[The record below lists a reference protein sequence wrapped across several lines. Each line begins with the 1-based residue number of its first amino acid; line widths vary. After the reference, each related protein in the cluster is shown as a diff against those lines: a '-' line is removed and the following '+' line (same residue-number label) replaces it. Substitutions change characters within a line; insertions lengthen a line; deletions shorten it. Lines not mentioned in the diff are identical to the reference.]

1 MYKTYILIVNK
12 NRLWYYIFNKY
23 IKEGFTMRDVSLKGY
38 SKRVFVVVFGLVFA
52 AYGVGLTVT
61 AGLGVSPWDV
71 FGQGVALKMSD
82 LLGIEVMMGT
92 ITQITA
98 ALVIIADLALKEKI
112 GVATI
117 IDTLIFGGALNFFLK
132 HSLLPTT
139 ETFAVKFV
147 FMVLGYFVWSLGI
160 AIYMQPALG
169 AGPKDSLFVAFAK
182 RKIPVA
188 IAKNSIEAVVC
199 VIGWILGG
207 TVGIGTLV
215 CVFAMGYMIEFWF
228 KLFKFDVTKVEN
240 ESLIDTAKNFGKI
253 FSK

>member
-1 MYKTYILIVNK
+1 MQDI
-12 NRLWYYIFNKY
+12 
-23 IKEGFTMRDVSLKGY
+23 SLKGY
-38 SKRVFVVVFGLVFA
+38 AKRVFIVTFGLVFA

-82 LLGIEVMMGT
+82 LLGVEVMMGT

-98 ALVIIADLALKEKI
+98 ALVIIADVALKEKI

-117 IDTLIFGGALNFFLK
+117 IDTCIFGGALNFFLK
-132 HSLLPTT
+132 HSLLPMP
-139 ETFAVKFV
+139 ETFAVKFIL
-147 FMVLGYFVWSLGI
+147 MVLGYFVWSLGI
-160 AIYMQPALG
+160 SIYMQPALG

-215 CVFAMGYMIEFWF
+215 CVFAMGYMIEFCF

-240 ESLIDTAKNFGKI
+240 ESLIDTAKNLKQVFAKQQ
-253 FSK
+253 

>member
-1 MYKTYILIVNK
+1 ML
-12 NRLWYYIFNKY
+12 R
-23 IKEGFTMRDVSLKGY
+23 EVSFKGY
-38 SKRVFVVVFGLVFA
+38 TVRILVTTFGLVFA

-71 FGQGVALKMSD
+71 FGQGVALKLTE
-82 LLGIEVMMGT
+82 LLGVEVMMGT

-98 ALVIIADLALKEKI
+98 AMVIIADLALKEKI

-132 HSLLPTT
+132 HDMLPYP

-147 FMVLGYFVWSLGI
+147 IMFLGYAVWSLGI
-160 AIYMQPALG
+160 CIYMQTVLG

-188 IAKNSIEAVVC
+188 LAKNSIEAVVC
-199 VIGWILGG
+199 LVGWILGG

-215 CVFAMGYMIEFWF
+215 CVFTMGFMIDFF
-228 KLFKFDVTKVEN
+228 FRLFKFDVTKVEN
-240 ESLIDTAKNFGKI
+240 ESIIDTAKNIKI
-253 FSK
+253 LLEKSKAK